1 MDAKP
6 GDLITVEAQHVGQ
19 PMREGEILEVIQGPV
34 AVSYR
39 VKWRDGHETMLTP
52 AAGAARLIPKPSRRP
67 AKAGA
72 GSAKTGSAK
81 SGAASTKPRK
91 KRPTQSSAD

>member
-6 GDLITVEAQHVGQ
+6 GDLIAVEAQHVGQ
-19 PMREGEILEVIQGPV
+19 PVREGEILEVIQGHI

-52 AAGAARLIPKPSRRP
+52 AAGAARLIPKPVRRS

-72 GSAKTGSAK
+72 GSVKPRA
-81 SGAASTKPRK
+81 KPRK
-91 KRPTQSSAD
+91 KPSPQSSAD

>member
-72 GSAKTGSAK
+72 GSAK

>member
-19 PMREGEILEVIQGPV
+19 PMREGEILEVIQGAV
-34 AVSYR
+34 VVSYR

-52 AAGAARLIPKPSRRP
+52 AAGAARLIPKPTRRP
-67 AKAGA
+67 AKAAA
-72 GSAKTGSAK
+72 GSAKKTTG
-81 SGAASTKPRK
+81 GAATKPRK